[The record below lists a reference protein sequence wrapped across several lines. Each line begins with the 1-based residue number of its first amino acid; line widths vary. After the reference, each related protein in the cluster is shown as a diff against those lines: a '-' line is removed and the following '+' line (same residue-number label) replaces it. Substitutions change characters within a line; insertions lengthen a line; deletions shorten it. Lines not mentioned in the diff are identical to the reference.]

1 MGKSISTL
9 FQKELLE
16 QKHYLFQ
23 FRVSKK
29 KK

>member
-23 FRVSKK
+23 FRASKK
-29 KK
+29 KR

>member
-16 QKHYLFQ
+16 QKHYPSQFQ
-23 FRVSKK
+23 ASKK
-29 KK
+29 KR